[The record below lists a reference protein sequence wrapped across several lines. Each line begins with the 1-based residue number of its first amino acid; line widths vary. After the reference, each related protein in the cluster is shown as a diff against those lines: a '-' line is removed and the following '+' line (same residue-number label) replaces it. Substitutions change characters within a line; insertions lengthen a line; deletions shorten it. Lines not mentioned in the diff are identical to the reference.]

1 MSKTNTCRACGG
13 STFVACYDAPDTM
26 YGTGET
32 FAYGECET
40 CSSLTLLD
48 PPEDFTPHYPPDYLS
63 MTVDPAALGAAPRAA
78 VTVLSR
84 SLIRGRGTA
93 AALGRAVPD
102 RRVKTMTTILESVAR
117 APGGRPRRVL
127 DVGCGS
133 GMVPLAVSLA
143 GDVEV
148 LGIDPF
154 AAGDRRL
161 GDNAEL
167 RAVTLGDVAGEFD
180 LVMLHHSLEHL
191 LDPLAALRDVRERL
205 APNGIVL
212 IRVPTAS
219 SFAWRTYRT
228 DWIQLD
234 PPRHVWIPSRA
245 GLTKLAQRAGFD
257 VISTYDDSNE
267 FQFWGSEQVRRGMV
281 LTDPR
286 SQYVGARQSVFS
298 RRELRAF
305 RRQSRDLNRALDGD
319 QTVVYL
325 RAAG

>member
-1 MSKTNTCRACGG
+1 MHGTDV
-13 STFVACYDAPDTM
+13 TFK
-26 YGTGET
+26 
-32 FAYGECET
+32 YGECET
-40 CSSLTLLD
+40 CGSLTLLD
-48 PPEDFTPHYPPDYLS
+48 PPDDFTAYYPPDYFS
-63 MTVDPAALGAAPRAA
+63 MTVDPTSLSAAPRAA
-78 VTVLSR
+78 IMALSR
-84 SLIRGRGTA
+84 SLLRGRGTV

-117 APGGRPRRVL
+117 VPGRRPVRVL

-133 GMVPLAVSLA
+133 GMVPFAVSLA

-154 AAGDRRL
+154 SAGDRRL
-161 GDNAEL
+161 GKNAQL
-167 RAVTLGDVAGEFD
+167 RAVTLDDVAGEFD

-191 LDPLAALRDVRERL
+191 LDPLGALCDVRERL
-205 APNGIVL
+205 ASEGIVL

-234 PPRHVWIPSRA
+234 PPRHVWIPSRS
-245 GLTKLAQRAGFD
+245 GLTKLAHRAGME
-257 VISTYDDSNE
+257 VVANYDDSNE
-267 FQFWGSEQVRRGMV
+267 YQFWGSEQARRGIA

-286 SQYVGARQSVFS
+286 SRYVDARRSLFS
-298 RRELRAF
+298 RRELRAY
-305 RRQSRDLNRALDGD
+305 RRRSRELNRTLNGD